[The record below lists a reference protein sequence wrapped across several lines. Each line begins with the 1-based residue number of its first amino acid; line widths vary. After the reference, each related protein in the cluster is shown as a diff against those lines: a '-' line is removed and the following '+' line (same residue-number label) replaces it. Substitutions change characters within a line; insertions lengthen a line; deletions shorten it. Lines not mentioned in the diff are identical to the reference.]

1 MVKVIQIEPFIKKR
15 EALVIEEYSRKGDIE
30 RLNKV
35 ILRRMWREQRYTQ
48 VGSCPQ

>member
-30 RLNKV
+30 RLNKESRIKKV
-35 ILRRMWREQRYTQ
+35 RTE
-48 VGSCPQ
+48 